1 MNTKNLMSQVVKSVN
16 RFNIQDL
23 PINLVE
29 LSEKDLEN
37 ISGGFR
43 YNGCHCGGGG
53 GGGTTTTTTTTSN
66 GGTTTTT
73 TTTSNGTT
81 TTTTTTGS
89 VRPAPCNCQ
98 TLTSSLTLSVPTLRF
113 DSVFGRY

>member
-23 PINLVE
+23 PIDLVE
-29 LSEKDLEN
+29 LSEKDLES

-43 YNGCHCGGGG
+43 YNGCHCGSGGS
-53 GGGTTTTTTTTSN
+53 GTTTTTTTTSN

-81 TTTTTTGS
+81 TTTTTSSPTT
-89 VRPAPCNCQ
+89 AHCNCQ
-98 TLTSSLTLSVPTLRF
+98 PVRSSLELSVSTLRF

>member
-16 RFNIQDL
+16 RFNIEDL
-23 PINLVE
+23 PIDWVE

-37 ISGGFR
+37 ISGGYR
-43 YNGCHCGGGG
+43 YNGCHCGG

-73 TTTSNGTT
+73 TTTSNPTT
-81 TTTTTTGS
+81 
-89 VRPAPCNCQ
+89 APCNCQ
-98 TLTSSLTLSVPTLRF
+98 PVRSSLALSVPALRF
-113 DSVFGRY
+113 DSVFGNY

>member
-37 ISGGFR
+37 IRGGFR
-43 YNGCHCGGGG
+43 YNGCHCGGG

-73 TTTSNGTT
+73 TTTSNGGTT
-81 TTTTTTGS
+81 TTTTTSSPTT
-89 VRPAPCNCQ
+89 AHCNCQ
-98 TLTSSLTLSVPTLRF
+98 PVRSSLTLSVPTLRF

>member
-16 RFNIQDL
+16 RFNIEDL
-23 PINLVE
+23 PIDWVE

-37 ISGGFR
+37 ISGGYR
-43 YNGCHCGGGG
+43 YNGCHCGG

-73 TTTSNGTT
+73 TTTSNGGTT
-81 TTTTTTGS
+81 TTTTTTS
-89 VRPAPCNCQ
+89 NPTTAPCNCQ
-98 TLTSSLTLSVPTLRF
+98 PVRSSLALSVPALRF
-113 DSVFGRY
+113 DSVFGNY